1 MTSPCALN
9 RQRGGKALLLRVEH
23 LTRRVP
29 PIPALNDDDCAL
41 DAQIAQALETHARPA
56 LNDDDVAR
64 QAIVEARLELRV
76 KSTAH
81 ENLKKKAKTINYFVL
96 FFICY
101 FCSTDLVLI
110 RIEFHVGK
118 KSLD

>member
-81 ENLKKKAKTINYFVL
+81 ENLKKKQRLLIISYFFL
-96 FFICY
+96 FVTFVRPIWY
-101 FCSTDLVLI
+101 
-110 RIEFHVGK
+110 
-118 KSLD
+118 